1 MGRMSQNTW
10 ITFYNSL
17 EKSDQNFIISC
28 INSIN
33 VVCGRMSW
41 IINNDKLFITLKA
54 FQIMC
59 PSIKHTITP
68 EFRDASELL
77 LEWNP
82 SDFKLYT

>member
-1 MGRMSQNTW
+1 MSQNTW